1 MKLKDLSTTAQIQI
15 KLEVL
20 EEELSMIKDIIED
33 KNVTDWEK
41 DFYENVKIHLETLID
56 LYKKRL
62 EIWTKED

>member
-1 MKLKDLSTTAQIQI
+1 MTLKDLSIKAQIEI

-20 EEELSMIKDIIED
+20 EEELSMIKDIVED